1 MVVIELGE
9 LKNILQN
16 YRAASGREKNIRREI
31 ERVNDRIDA
40 MRDLSA
46 RTYSMASGGRSL
58 SDVTYLKAE
67 KIIDTYDREITALL
81 DEIGAIQR
89 GRARLNGMLAALSPE
104 ERDVIT
110 AKYLDNIK
118 WDFMPEK
125 VHISRAQCF
134 RVHDRAIVKMLN
146 MDNK

>member
-1 MVVIELGE
+1 VVVIELGE